1 MVVTWIMRLS
11 GLVAA
16 RTEILREKFAPLD
29 VAIGAISFNSHS
41 MHSLQPIF

>member
-1 MVVTWIMRLS
+1 MGTTGVLDVVMVVTWIMHLS

-29 VAIGAISFNSHS
+29 VVTGVI
-41 MHSLQPIF
+41 